1 LADFCAFREIP
12 FLSYKKGAARS
23 APIPQG
29 AVASDAPPRRA
40 CEGLI
45 DPSALPDTTLAER
58 KWAWREGAKPGI
70 CLQRAPLPS
79 SKVVSLSA
87 RAAAFKASK
96 RPTLPSLSVSR
107 STDRPSHPPTDAGPD
122 YPCLRLGEERAA
134 RSVMQTSLRVFM
146 SICRTADWKAWR
158 HSIVSS
164 FQTLYSETIRHSSLP
179 AFRNEDMHCELHAC
193 GSAC

>member
-1 LADFCAFREIP
+1 M
-12 FLSYKKGAARS
+12 
-23 APIPQG
+23 
-29 AVASDAPPRRA
+29 V
-40 CEGLI
+40 
-45 DPSALPDTTLAER
+45 ER
-58 KWAWREGAKPGI
+58 KWACQEGAKPDI
-70 CLQRAPLPS
+70 YLQRPPLPS
-79 SKVVSLSA
+79 SKIVSLSA

-158 HSIVSS
+158 HSILSS
-164 FQTLYSETIRHSSLP
+164 FHNLYSETITHSPLSTCCYD
-179 AFRNEDMHCELHAC
+179 DMSCGLHAFS
-193 GSAC
+193 SAC